1 MINYGNKSQVIRNVE
16 ESYIKQV
23 CEAII
28 LRNDSLFDDSTF
40 YPIQCTKK
48 GHDFGNNV
56 AVTKG
61 KDDYYC
67 NGSTSA
73 SFYEAEEAK
82 NIRPVKTCGL
92 K

>member
-1 MINYGNKSQVIRNVE
+1 MINYGNKSRVIRNVE
-16 ESYIKQV
+16 ESYIEEV
-23 CEAII
+23 CKAII

-48 GHDFGNNV
+48 GHDFGDKV

-61 KDDYYC
+61 KDDYYY
-67 NGSTSA
+67 NDGSSD
-73 SFYEAEEAK
+73 SFYEDEEAK

-92 K
+92 R